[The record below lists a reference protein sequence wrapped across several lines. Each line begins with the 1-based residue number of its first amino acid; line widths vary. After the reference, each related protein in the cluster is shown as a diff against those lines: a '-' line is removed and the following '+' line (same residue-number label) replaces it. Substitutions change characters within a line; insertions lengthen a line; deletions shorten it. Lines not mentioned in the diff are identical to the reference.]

1 MISQIRNFS
10 IFESGDPIEG
20 KASHVG
26 HRGHRGGV
34 GFGGQNFYRR
44 QRGRLGERKSG
55 ATEKHGTEPLA
66 EIVILPHFAI
76 KRSGGLGRVDRQA
89 FGLTRDFV
97 ITKLHCPR

>member
-1 MISQIRNFS
+1 MNNPTRNIS

-44 QRGRLGERKSG
+44 QRGRLGEKSG
-55 ATEKHGTEPLA
+55 ATEKHRTELA
-66 EIVILPHFAI
+66 EIVILP
-76 KRSGGLGRVDRQA
+76 V
-89 FGLTRDFV
+89 
-97 ITKLHCPR
+97 